1 MDLRKPTTTN
11 ELQDIIVMVQYHH
24 YMWLIK
30 LQIMVPLLY
39 KSRRLR
45 ARRILWNYDIKSS
58 LKISGEWYM

>member
-45 ARRILWNYDIKSS
+45 ARRILWNYDIK
-58 LKISGEWYM
+58 